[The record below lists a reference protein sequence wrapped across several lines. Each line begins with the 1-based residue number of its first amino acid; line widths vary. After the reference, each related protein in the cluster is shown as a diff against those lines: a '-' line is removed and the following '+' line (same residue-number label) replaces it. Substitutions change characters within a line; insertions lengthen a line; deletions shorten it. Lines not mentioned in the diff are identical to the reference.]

1 MCLGTTREQT
11 KDNKGASKVRRNV
24 QGVLDTQ
31 DMQYIPHHIALMS
44 EVSTES
50 DEAPCVP
57 FVFIM
62 IILSFSVP
70 FLVSSFL
77 LLFRL
82 QSLCRLRQKKEY

>member
-50 DEAPCVP
+50 DEATCIT
-57 FVFIM
+57 FVFIII

-77 LLFRL
+77 FLFRL
-82 QSLCRLRQKKEY
+82 QSLCD